1 MKKIMNDSP
10 GMQSFQF
17 TRETP
22 EGEVVS
28 EQIRLQPGEI
38 KELSDEEFE
47 ALKEHSQFQRLVD
60 RRMLDVDPPA
70 SDSALQDAREDILH
84 SSLSPKWI
92 RRLSA
97 KAGDVETVGQQEVEK
112 AQEALQASV

>member
-1 MKKIMNDSP
+1 MKKVMNTSP

-28 EQIRLQPGEI
+28 EQVRLQPGELE
-38 KELSDEEFE
+38 KLSDEEFE
-47 ALKEHSQFQRLVD
+47 ALQDHKHFQRLVD
-60 RRMLDVDPPA
+60 RRMIDVDPPA
-70 SDSALQDAREDILH
+70 SESALQDAREDIVH

-97 KAGDVETVGQQEVEK
+97 KADDVETIGQEEVEK
-112 AQEALQASV
+112 AREALQASA